1 MLIQPNQHSQKKNKI
16 YCKVTIRN
24 PTKQEKRI
32 SNNSNMRSIK
42 IFTLAAGFIS
52 AVMVLAAFIIPKD
65 KAPVKNKAIAD
76 GKGFAVVELF
86 TSEGCSSCPPAD
98 ELVARIQKEDK
109 DKPVYILAFHV
120 DYWNRLGWK
129 DVFSSA
135 DYSKRQNEYAN
146 WLNLQSVYTPQ
157 IVVNGKKEFVG
168 SEEGT
173 LRNAITAGL
182 RATPA
187 ATLAL
192 NTQKGQDHI
201 TVQYRVN
208 GTEKNTSLLLALV
221 QKAAQTKVQR
231 GENGGRTLS
240 HVQIVRK
247 IQSVA
252 LSAGG
257 NGNATIA
264 LPEGINTQDWE
275 VIGLVQNNTNGEILA
290 ATKTNLTTTATVSK

>member
-1 MLIQPNQHSQKKNKI
+1 VLIQPGSIPKRKNKI
-16 YCKVTIRN
+16 YCKVIVRN

-32 SNNSNMRSIK
+32 SNNNNMRSIK
-42 IFTLAAGFIS
+42 IFAIAAGFIS

-65 KAPVKNKAIAD
+65 NAPVKNKVIAD

-109 DKPVYILAFHV
+109 DKQVYILAFHV

-168 SEEGT
+168 SEEGA

-182 RATPA
+182 RTNPVE
-187 ATLAL
+187 TLTL
-192 NTQKGQDHI
+192 NTQKNQDHI
-201 TVQYRVN
+201 TVQYHVN
-208 GTEKNTSLLLALV
+208 GTEKNTNLLLALV
-221 QKAAQTKVQR
+221 QKAAQTKVQH

-247 IQSVA
+247 IQSQA
-252 LSAGG
+252 INTGG
-257 NGNATIA
+257 NGNATIGI
-264 LPEGINTQDWE
+264 PEGINTQDWE
-275 VIGLVQNNTNGEILA
+275 VIGLVQNQTNGEILA
-290 ATKTNLTTTATVSK
+290 AAKANLTTTATVSK

>member
-1 MLIQPNQHSQKKNKI
+1 
-16 YCKVTIRN
+16 
-24 PTKQEKRI
+24 
-32 SNNSNMRSIK
+32 MRLVK
-42 IFTLAAGFIS
+42 IFVLTAGFVT
-52 AVMVLAAFIIPKD
+52 ALMALAAFIIPKD
-65 KAPVKNKAIAD
+65 KVLTKNKMMAD

-109 DKPVYILAFHV
+109 DKQVYILAFHV

-135 DYSKRQNEYAN
+135 DYSKRQNEYAG

-182 RATPA
+182 RTNPA
-187 ATLAL
+187 ATLTL

-201 TVQYRVN
+201 AVQYRVT
-208 GTEKNTSLLLALV
+208 GAEKNSNLLLALV

-247 IQSVA
+247 IQSQP

-257 NGNATIA
+257 NGNTTIA
-264 LPEGINTQDWE
+264 LPEGTNTQDWE
-275 VIGLVQNNTNGEILA
+275 VIGLVQNKTNGEILA
-290 ATKTNLTTTATVSK
+290 ATKANLTTTANIGK

>member
-1 MLIQPNQHSQKKNKI
+1 
-16 YCKVTIRN
+16 
-24 PTKQEKRI
+24 
-32 SNNSNMRSIK
+32 MRSIK
-42 IFTLAAGFIS
+42 IFALAAGFIT

-65 KAPVKNKAIAD
+65 KTPVKNKIAAD

-109 DKPVYILAFHV
+109 DKLVYILAFHV

-135 DYSKRQNEYAN
+135 DYSKRQNQYAN

-168 SEEGT
+168 SEEGI

-182 RATPA
+182 RTNST
-187 ATLAL
+187 ATLTL
-192 NTQKGQDHI
+192 NTQKGPDHI
-201 TVQYRVN
+201 TIQYHVA
-208 GTEKNTSLLLALV
+208 GAEKNSDLLLALV

-247 IQSVA
+247 IQSQP

-257 NGNATIA
+257 NGSTSIA
-264 LPEGINTQDWE
+264 LPEGVNTQDWE
-275 VIGLVQNNTNGEILA
+275 VIGLVQNKTNGEILA
-290 ATKTNLTTTATVSK
+290 AAKANLTTTVNASK

>member
-1 MLIQPNQHSQKKNKI
+1 MKP
-16 YCKVTIRN
+16 
-24 PTKQEKRI
+24 
-32 SNNSNMRSIK
+32 IK
-42 IFTLAAGFIS
+42 IFELTAGIVVATMVFAAVINYKNTSG
-52 AVMVLAAFIIPKD
+52 
-65 KAPVKNKAIAD
+65 VKKGNTKPE

-109 DKPVYILAFHV
+109 DKQVYILAYHV

-182 RATPA
+182 RVQPA
-187 ATLAL
+187 GAL
-192 NTQKGQDHI
+192 TISALTNQDHATI
-201 TVQYRVN
+201 QYQAN
-208 GTEKNTSLLLALV
+208 NAGKNTNLLLALV
-221 QKAAQTKVQR
+221 QKSAQTKVKS
-231 GENGGRTLS
+231 GENGGHTLS
-240 HVQIVRK
+240 HIQIVRK
-247 IQSVA
+247 VQSVPLA
-252 LSAGG
+252 ASG
-257 NGNATIA
+257 NGKTTIA
-264 LPEGINTQDWE
+264 LPDGFNTQGWE
-275 VIGLVQNNTNGEILA
+275 VIGFVQNDTNGEILA
-290 ATKTNLTTTATVSK
+290 AAKSDFNTAK

>member
-1 MLIQPNQHSQKKNKI
+1 M
-16 YCKVTIRN
+16 IRN

-42 IFTLAAGFIS
+42 IFALVAGFIT
-52 AVMVLAAFIIPKD
+52 AIIVLAAFIIPKD
-65 KAPVKNKAIAD
+65 NAPIKNKVIAD

-182 RATPA
+182 RNNPA
-187 ATLAL
+187 ATLTL
-192 NTQKGQDHI
+192 NTQKGQDRI
-201 TVQYRVN
+201 SVQYRVN
-208 GTEKNTSLLLALV
+208 GAEKNTNLLLALV

-257 NGNATIA
+257 NGNAAIA
-264 LPEGINTQDWE
+264 LPEGINAQDWE
-275 VIGLVQNNTNGEILA
+275 VIGLVQNQTSGEILA
-290 ATKTNLTTTATVSK
+290 AAKANLMTNVNASK